1 MKLIRKGKAKD
12 IYEKDD
18 KTLIFHFTNRVSAFD
33 VIMEDLIPYKGK
45 VLCDFAVFW
54 FSWLKAE
61 NHFIERIDVDK
72 ILVKKLNMI
81 PIECIVRG
89 YLYGSMYSRLISNRL
104 DLNELSIHST
114 SINPVLAS
122 KLPFLVFDPTTKSEE
137 HDSPIVKD
145 QILIKK
151 IINEADYQK
160 LKSESLDLYN
170 QMSKI
175 MIESNFIL
183 ADTKFEFGK
192 DPSTNSIL
200 LADSIGPDEC
210 RIWDSNQY
218 IIGKRQESFDKQI
231 LRDWLEEVGF
241 AKLVIEFSKDGKK
254 PHPPKLPEDLI
265 NKISYRYIEAY
276 ERTTKK
282 VFNKNSF

>member
-18 KTLIFHFTNRVSAFD
+18 RTLIFHFTDRVSAFD
-33 VIMEDLIPYKGK
+33 VIMEDQIPYKGK

-54 FSWLKAE
+54 FSRLKIE

-89 YLYGSMYSRLISNRL
+89 YLYGSMYSRLISNQL
-104 DLNELSIHST
+104 DISEFPFASKN
-114 SINPVLAS
+114 INPVLAS

-145 QILIKK
+145 QVLKQK
-151 IINEADYQK
+151 IITEVEYLK

-175 MIESNFIL
+175 LLEANFIL

-192 DPSTNSIL
+192 DPTTNSIS
-200 LADSIGPDEC
+200 LA
-210 RIWDSNQY
+210 
-218 IIGKRQESFDKQI
+218 
-231 LRDWLEEVGF
+231 
-241 AKLVIEFSKDGKK
+241 
-254 PHPPKLPEDLI
+254 
-265 NKISYRYIEAY
+265 
-276 ERTTKK
+276 
-282 VFNKNSF
+282 